1 MRISD
6 KEHLDLQRP
15 DLHRFWCNECKSHI
29 RFFHKRLEMDYESH
43 HPELTTVYI
52 CDECNKKIFKPSEAW
67 KAFCYRSFFLILC
80 IGLISSA
87 LFVLCRSFFSVWTT
101 LVTQLVFWAI
111 IIFFLKKNYRKE
123 YGLWEDWAN
132 KRGWKKPALEKIC
145 DVWTYVAPW
154 LVGAVVIIMFIGHIV
169 ETNIRK
175 AEPNRPRIEAKR
187 IKAQKDRNLIEIGK
201 RLQAHGLTKDGN
213 DPETFKR
220 SSNLGKI
227 RYLNLE
233 GTRITDRDLKD
244 VAELKQLEMLSLR
257 GTQISG
263 LGLKELINLENLKEL
278 NISSTNISDES
289 INEVVKMRQLEGLGL
304 GDTKITDIS
313 LRHIAK
319 LKNLK
324 MLYLTGTKVTG
335 AGVAELQKAL
345 PNCEIYGP

>member
-1 MRISD
+1 
-6 KEHLDLQRP
+6 
-15 DLHRFWCNECKSHI
+15 
-29 RFFHKRLEMDYESH
+29 MDYESH

-289 INEVVKMRQLEGLGL
+289 INEVVKMRQLE
-304 GDTKITDIS
+304 
-313 LRHIAK
+313 
-319 LKNLK
+319 
-324 MLYLTGTKVTG
+324 
-335 AGVAELQKAL
+335 
-345 PNCEIYGP
+345 